1 MIGLDSPNLDHIRGA
16 LHRLPNMRRIF
27 EKGIHFDLASSAT
40 YLDAS
45 AWPTF
50 YTGSLPGQHGL
61 YHPMQWDPA
70 GMRMRRLS
78 EDWIYAEPFWYA
90 LARRGVPVTSADVPM
105 VLPGDMPNGIEV
117 RNWNTQEN
125 TGPLN
130 TSPPALARK
139 IAGRFGS
146 YPQGRDTPIARSPA
160 RLEALR
166 RRVVRVVS
174 LRTRLWLWLLKQ
186 SDWRFAITVFGESHR
201 ASHNLWPDESVDG
214 AGEALREVYEEIDQS
229 IGEILANVDLDNT
242 AVVLFSAHSMGPN
255 TSQSHL
261 LQRIMDRVNG
271 TFWQSLGRPA
281 KGRRASVLRR
291 LRESLPPAVQLAI
304 TRSTPDR
311 FQDWVVD
318 RAQRKGLDWGATPG
332 FALVCG
338 QNGLI
343 RLNIAGREKEG
354 ILTPESELHT
364 RYVEWVRERLLEL
377 RAAGSDAPLVAG
389 IEHIPDHFPGPR
401 SVYLPDICVRWTDGR
416 PVMEAYSDRLG
427 EIAARFGTGRPG
439 NHTGAAFAVVMAPRQ
454 YAAAF
459 DGATHTTDLAG
470 GVFRCLLPQARG
482 RVSRAIR

>member
-1 MIGLDSPNLDHIRGA
+1 
-16 LHRLPNMRRIF
+16 MRRVF
-27 EKGIHFDLASSAT
+27 ESGVQFDLASSAT

-70 GMRMRRLS
+70 GMCMRRLS

-90 LARRGVPVTSADVPM
+90 LARRGVPVISADVPM

-139 IAGRFGS
+139 IAARFGS
-146 YPQGRDTPIARSPA
+146 YPQGRDTPIPRSPA

-201 ASHNLWPDESVDG
+201 ASHNFWPDASADG
-214 AGEALREVYEEIDQS
+214 PGETLLEVYEAIDQS
-229 IGEILANVDLDNT
+229 IGEMLAAVDLRDT
-242 AVVLFSAHSMGPN
+242 AVLLFSAHSMGPN

-261 LQRIMDRVNG
+261 MQRIMDRVNA

-281 KGRRASVLRR
+281 EGRRGSLLRR

-304 TRSTPDR
+304 TRSTPAR

-318 RAQRKGLDWGATPG
+318 RAQRKGLDWSATPG

-338 QNGLI
+338 QSGLI

-354 ILTPESELHT
+354 ILTRDSGLHA
-364 RYVEWVRERLLEL
+364 RYVAWVKESLLEL
-377 RAAGSDAPLVAG
+377 RAAGSGAPLVSS
-389 IEHIPDHFPGPR
+389 IERIPDHFPGPR
-401 SVYLPDICVRWTDGR
+401 GDYLPDISVRWVDR
-416 PVMEAYSDRLG
+416 KPVMEAHSDRLG
-427 EIAARFGTGRPG
+427 RIAARFGTGRPG

-454 YAAAF
+454 YVAAF

-482 RVSRAIR
+482 SSSQAIR